1 MMDIINC
8 REKILHILYDMEIIE
23 VKKIASG
30 LLKKKII

>member
-8 REKILHILYDMEIIE
+8 REKILHILHDMEIIE

-30 LLKKKII
+30 LLKKK